1 VPSQLLKKSIVKT
14 FKPLAASLALLAA
27 LVAPAAS
34 HAAANLVVNGS
45 FEQGPAG
52 LGSFDGWTTTLGD
65 DDTFVDS
72 TGVTGPF
79 ANEASDGLWSAY
91 FGTTAADGGATIA
104 QSLATTAGASYVLS
118 FDVANDNQGGAAA
131 NGLVASLAGASVFA
145 LSDAAD
151 QGYVHESI
159 SFVAGAAPT
168 SMSFA
173 AFNDTGW
180 LQLDN
185 VVVTAAA
192 VPEPSA
198 AQSMFTALLLASAF
212 ATWKRRARR

>member
-65 DDTFVDS
+65 ANTYVDS
-72 TGVTGPF
+72 SGVTGPL

-91 FGTTAADGGATIA
+91 FGTQAALGGATIA
-104 QSLATTAGASYVLS
+104 QSLATTAGDSYVLS
-118 FDVANDNQGGAAA
+118 FDVANDNWGGVAS
-131 NGLVASLAGASVFA
+131 NGLVASAGTSVFS
-145 LSDAAD
+145 LSNVDD
-151 QGYVHESI
+151 QGYLHEAI
-159 SFVAGAAPT
+159 SFVAGSAPT
-168 SMSFA
+168 QLSFA

-180 LQLDN
+180 LQIDN

-198 AQSMFTALLLASAF
+198 AQSMFTALLLASAV
-212 ATWKRRARR
+212 ATWKRRARH